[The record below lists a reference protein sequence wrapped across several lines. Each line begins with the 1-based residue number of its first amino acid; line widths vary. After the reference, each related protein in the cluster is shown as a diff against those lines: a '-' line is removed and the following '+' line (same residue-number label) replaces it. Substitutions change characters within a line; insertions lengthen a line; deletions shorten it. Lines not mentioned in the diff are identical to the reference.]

1 MSAGVQVFLYP
12 EELEHVEPDALAA
25 QVLELGCDAVSVAVV
40 YHRGRRVFP
49 RHRRVSVLTRT
60 TMYVEPDQARYGT
73 LVPEGARTEPLLR
86 FREACERSGLRFRA
100 WVVGLHNGELAAA
113 YPDAAAR
120 LLDGS
125 PAGHSL
131 CPSAPEAVEYVA
143 ALVGDVAAQLEPEYV
158 DLEAAFYPAWE
169 PSYTL
174 TLALDPL
181 SESARLLASQ
191 CFCVS
196 CRALL
201 GPAAEAR
208 AHAAAG
214 PPFAD
219 AVAGAEDVPA
229 DLAAGRAAGAARLV
243 EAAAD
248 TVHAAGS
255 SLRVFISGPP
265 EQAALQGVS
274 PISVAAAD
282 ALLFGC
288 GPLAGDELQRRFTG
302 LRALAGSTGSVS
314 TNWTPDRTELAA
326 DAEQLATA
334 GAEGLALYNLTLVPE
349 AGLAAFRAAA
359 HAFRAGVAA

>member
-1 MSAGVQVFLYP
+1 M
-12 EELEHVEPDALAA
+12 
-25 QVLELGCDAVSVAVV
+25 
-40 YHRGRRVFP
+40 
-49 RHRRVSVLTRT
+49 
-60 TMYVEPDQARYGT
+60 
-73 LVPEGARTEPLLR
+73 
-86 FREACERSGLRFRA
+86 
-100 WVVGLHNGELAAA
+100 
-113 YPDAAAR
+113 
-120 LLDGS
+120 
-125 PAGHSL
+125 
-131 CPSAPEAVEYVA
+131 
-143 ALVGDVAAQLEPEYV
+143 
-158 DLEAAFYPAWE
+158 
-169 PSYTL
+169 
-174 TLALDPL
+174 
-181 SESARLLASQ
+181 
-191 CFCVS
+191 
-196 CRALL
+196 
-201 GPAAEAR
+201 
-208 AHAAAG
+208 HAAAG

-219 AVAGAEDVPA
+219 AAAGAEDVPA

-255 SLRVFISGPP
+255 SLRVFVSGPP